1 MDTVDKA
8 TRSTI
13 MARVGQRDTGPEMRL
28 RLALHR
34 MGFRYRLHDKRLP
47 GSPDIVFPKFGAVVF
62 VHGCFWHDHGCKY
75 STKPATRKTFWN
87 KKFAANRERDKRKC
101 NDLKMLGWRILV
113 VWECALKGGPAELK
127 KTTERVAK
135 WLKSCN
141 KDSDIGGMKRESQ
154 Y

>member
-8 TRSTI
+8 TRSRI

-62 VHGCFWHDHGCKY
+62 VHGCFWHLHGCRY
-75 STKPATRKTFWN
+75 STKPGTRKKFWQD
-87 KKFAANRERDKRKC
+87 KFKANVKRDKRKSEELMA
-101 NDLKMLGWRILV
+101 DGWRVLV
-113 VWECALKGGPAELK
+113 VWECALKSRDEAVIEQVVSAVS
-127 KTTERVAK
+127 E
-135 WLKSCN
+135 WLT
-141 KDSDIGGMKRESQ
+141 SDEIYGEIGGE
-154 Y
+154 